1 MERPRFRRVPSYEDP
16 EDGSDHRFPGKLDG
30 PFEAPVHPPD
40 VEAGRPDEDVKLL
53 ATEGGADELLAG
65 FHLLRRGLGE
75 QEPAEDLFQL
85 AHVLDWRRRGARR
98 EVLELNLAAGC
109 LHLFSGFACGAQP
122 LRAFRL
128 QLHRVM
134 PT

>member
-1 MERPRFRRVPSYEDP
+1 MAAYCFPAVLFLGRSRFRRVPSYENP
-16 EDGSDHRFPGKLDG
+16 QDGSDHSFPGKLDG
-30 PFEAPVHPPD
+30 PFETPVHPPD

-98 EVLELNLAAGC
+98 EVLELNLAAG
-109 LHLFSGFACGAQP
+109 
-122 LRAFRL
+122 
-128 QLHRVM
+128 
-134 PT
+134 

>member
-1 MERPRFRRVPSYEDP
+1 MLFLERPRFRRVPSYEDP
-16 EDGSDHRFPGKLDG
+16 EDGSDHSFPGKLDR
-30 PFEAPVHPPD
+30 PFETPVHPPN
-40 VEAGRPDEDVKLL
+40 VEARRPDEDVKFL

-98 EVLELNLAAGC
+98 EVLELNLAAG
-109 LHLFSGFACGAQP
+109 
-122 LRAFRL
+122 
-128 QLHRVM
+128 
-134 PT
+134 

>member
-1 MERPRFRRVPSYEDP
+1 MLFLARSRFQRVPSYQDP
-16 EDGSDHRFPGKLDG
+16 EDGSDHSFPGKLDG
-30 PFEAPVHPPD
+30 PFETPVHPPD

-75 QEPAEDLFQL
+75 QKPAEDLFQL

-98 EVLELNLAAGC
+98 EVLELNLAAG
-109 LHLFSGFACGAQP
+109 
-122 LRAFRL
+122 
-128 QLHRVM
+128 
-134 PT
+134 